1 MASSLLVASISTT
14 LDEVPGI
21 LNCTVKPGKVLE
33 GFSFTGSRGIKA
45 KPINA
50 THIKATISVKEE
62 AFVCAFILEG
72 LSIVSM
78 LGSTISPIVPRI
90 VKLFS
95 QRDSGS
101 KVMQR
106 QFTYLIIVQPIV
118 L

>member
-1 MASSLLVASISTT
+1 MFFIPLIRANMASSLLVASISTT

-21 LNCTVKPGKVLE
+21 PNCTVKPGKVLE

-78 LGSTISPIVPRI
+78 LGSTISPVVPPH
-90 VKLFS
+90 S
-95 QRDSGS
+95 QTFQSAGFR
-101 KVMQR
+101 
-106 QFTYLIIVQPIV
+106 
-118 L
+118 